1 MKQGSRPDQPCYYGP
16 MSKLSFG
23 TANWLGHAA
32 ALLTIAGLAMTTAVK
47 ADGTAVLL
55 DLDGALGVATAEY
68 IVGGI
73 DDAQER
79 NANLIIIRMDT
90 PGGLMEPMRDI
101 VKAILGSSVP
111 VVTYVSPGGARA
123 DSAGTY
129 ILLASHIAAM
139 APTTHLGAATP
150 VSLMGDDADK
160 DSAPANPFARPP
172 AETEETDTEESDESD
187 TEESDESDDSA
198 KSEEAESDAEPKPA
212 IPGGAMNRKVMND
225 AIAYIRGLAEAH
237 GRNADWAEDAVRNA
251 ATLTANEALEQNVI
265 DLIAANQAELLEA
278 VNGREVK
285 INNSAFTISAESL
298 TVEKI
303 EPGWRLKVLGAIA
316 QPEIAILLLMVGLY
330 GLLFEGYN
338 PGAIIPGV
346 AGVISLLLAAYA
358 LQVLPVNY
366 VGLALILVGLA
377 LITAEA
383 FVPSFGALGIGG
395 IAAIIFGS
403 IMMFD
408 SGIPGFG
415 ISITFVVGI
424 ALAAGLF
431 LLWLVSHLVKARR
444 RGAVSGR
451 DRIIGGY
458 GVAMESFTG
467 EGRIWLEGET
477 WTATSK
483 TPVDKDQT
491 VVVRNL
497 RGLVLSVEPV
507 TESAGTSAEL
517 QT

>member
-1 MKQGSRPDQPCYYGP
+1 MKEHSRPDQPCYHKP
-16 MSKLSFG
+16 MSKYPVRPK
-23 TANWLGHAA
+23 NWLRCAA
-32 ALLTIAGLAMTTAVK
+32 AILAVAGFALTTAAK
-47 ADGTAVLL
+47 ADGTAILL
-55 DLDGALGVATAEY
+55 DLEGALGVATAEY
-68 IVGGI
+68 IIGGI

-79 NANLIIIRMDT
+79 NANVIIIRMDT

-101 VKAILGSSVP
+101 VQSILGSSVP

-150 VSLMGDDADK
+150 VSLMGEDTKD
-160 DSAPANPFARPP
+160 DSAPANPFAPSP
-172 AETEETDTEESDESD
+172 VETEDTDTDDTDEEESDQ
-187 TEESDESDDSA
+187 SDDA
-198 KSEEAESDAEPKPA
+198 ANSEEAESDAEAKPA

-251 ATLTANEALEQNVI
+251 ATLTATAALEQNVI

-278 VNGREVK
+278 VHGREVK

-298 TVEKI
+298 TIEKI

-338 PGAIIPGV
+338 PGAIVPGV
-346 AGVISLLLAAYA
+346 AGVICLLLAAYA

-415 ISITFVVGI
+415 ISMTFVFGM
-424 ALAAGLF
+424 ALVAGLF

-444 RGAVSGR
+444 RGAVSGK

-458 GVAMESFTG
+458 GVAMESFVG
-467 EGRIWLEGET
+467 DGKVWLEGEV

-483 TPVDKDQT
+483 QPVEKDQT
-491 VVVRNL
+491 VVVRNIS
-497 RGLVLSVEPV
+497 GLVLSVEPV
-507 TESAGTSAEL
+507 IESESTGAEL